1 MTLFDGLEDAL
12 VGYSDVWMADG
23 ERVQRAVYSGE
34 KMIEIFM
41 QQGMT
46 DEEAAE
52 WISFNVDRV
61 YVGSS
66 TPIIFWAYEVL

>member
-23 ERVQRAVYSGE
+23 ARVQRAVYDGD
-34 KMIEIFM
+34 KMADIFVK
-41 QQGMT
+41 QGMNLA
-46 DEEAAE
+46 EAME

-61 YVGSS
+61 YVGES
-66 TPIIFWAYEVL
+66 TPIIFWADEVL

>member
-23 ERVQRAVYSGE
+23 ARVQRAVYSGE
-34 KMIEIFM
+34 KIIEIFM

-46 DEEAAE
+46 HEEAEE

-61 YVGSS
+61 YVGES
-66 TPIIFWAYEVL
+66 TPIIFWADEVL